1 MSRNETQQMDFV
13 NEFARIRITR
23 EVGQCG
29 VRLKF
34 TDLETDSSTYLDPL
48 ELAGLCESGEADRM
62 LVVSGPMYQYG
73 TEVEE
78 L

>member
-1 MSRNETQQMDFV
+1 MSQNKTQHMDFV
-13 NEFARIRITR
+13 NEFASIRISR

-34 TDLETDSSTYLDPL
+34 TDLETDASTYMDPL
-48 ELAGLCESGEADRM
+48 ELASLCESGESDRL
-62 LVVSGPMYQYG
+62 LVVSGPMYQHG

-78 L
+78 R